1 MRALGA
7 ADRPP
12 PGRAPGPVA
21 SFQTVCEHEF
31 LCADAG
37 SDGVTWKGQGQRR
50 TVTETSRAAPSPRCS
65 LRGSLWHWLRA
76 KLRAASLELPGPLGP
91 RAWQTLLGT
100 QVFCGKC
107 IQTFWWF
114 RGTLLGFV
122 FAYKYPSPECAL
134 GSTTLRR
141 GSATAATKP
150 QKNLGGCWLSS
161 LLETPRLC

>member
-21 SFQTVCEHEF
+21 SFQTACEHKF
-31 LCADAG
+31 LCADPG

-50 TVTETSRAAPSPRCS
+50 TVTETSRAALSPRCS

-91 RAWQTLLGT
+91 LSLADIAWNPGVLWEVHPDLLVVQGDFIR
-100 QVFCGKC
+100 FCFC
-107 IQTFWWF
+107 F
-114 RGTLLGFV
+114 
-122 FAYKYPSPECAL
+122 
-134 GSTTLRR
+134 
-141 GSATAATKP
+141 
-150 QKNLGGCWLSS
+150 
-161 LLETPRLC
+161 